1 VSDLITALGNDAA
14 RLYGDGYASRDD
26 IDTAMRLGCGLPA
39 GPLRLLDQMGLP
51 AARERL
57 EILHTRT
64 GFADHRPAPALID
77 LLQAGQHGFYGSD
90 DRPAESFTA
99 VPDQSPFTR
108 IGVIGSGTMAV
119 GVAQVTVAAG
129 LDTVVVARTAQRA
142 SDLRTLIAAAFARR
156 VARGRMSQQ
165 QRAAALSRLHTG
177 DVHRPLGDCDLVIE
191 SVAEDLGVKQAV
203 FADLDRIC
211 HRDAVLATTTSS
223 LSVSDCAAA
232 ARRPHAIV
240 GLHFFNPAPA
250 MPLVEV
256 VRTATVDEQTITA
269 ARAFVL
275 HLHKHPV
282 ECTDRVGFIVNR
294 LLFPYL
300 NDAVSLLAT
309 PGTDAT
315 DVDAI
320 VKSRHHFPMGPMR
333 LLDTIGLDVSLAIQQ
348 RLHAGL
354 PQPRNRP
361 APLLADLVQRG
372 CLGRKTG
379 AGFYQYRTMGA
390 THPTQETSP

>member
-1 VSDLITALGNDAA
+1 MTTALSTLTDRVSDLIAALGNDAA

-26 IDTAMRLGCGLPA
+26 IDTAMRLGCGLPT
-39 GPLRLLDQMGLP
+39 GPLRLLDQMSLS

-77 LLQAGQHGFYGSD
+77 LLRSGPHGFYD
-90 DRPAESFTA
+90 IDEWPAETVTA

-108 IGVIGSGTMAV
+108 IGVVGSGTMAA
-119 GVAQVTVAAG
+119 GIAQVTVAAG
-129 LDTVVVARTAQRA
+129 LDTVVVARTARRA
-142 SDLRTLIAAAFARR
+142 GELQTLIDAAFARR
-156 VARGRMSQQ
+156 VAQGRMSQQ
-165 QRAAALSRLHTG
+165 HSAAARSRLHTG
-177 DVHRPLGDCDLVIE
+177 DDYRPLSDCDLVIE
-191 SVAEDLGVKQAV
+191 SVAEDPGVKQAL

-211 HRDAVLATTTSS
+211 HRDAVLATTP
-223 LSVSDCAAA
+223 LSACT
-232 ARRPHAIV
+232 
-240 GLHFFNPAPA
+240 FNPAAA

-275 HLHKHPV
+275 HLHKHPA

-300 NDAVSLLAT
+300 NDAVNLLAA
-309 PGTDAT
+309 PGTDAA

-320 VKSRHHFPMGPMR
+320 VESRHHFPMGPMR
-333 LLDTIGLDVSLAIQQ
+333 LLDTIGLDVSLAI
-348 RLHAGL
+348 
-354 PQPRNRP
+354 
-361 APLLADLVQRG
+361 
-372 CLGRKTG
+372 
-379 AGFYQYRTMGA
+379 
-390 THPTQETSP
+390 